1 MKRLRTTRR
10 LPLRRR
16 GIVLVVVMVVV
27 AMVALAGFG
36 FVATMSTEYRAV
48 DLNGDDLQAQQ
59 AIGSGEMFV
68 RFLAEQSREAREEMG
83 GLENNPT
90 LFRDIV
96 VNPAALTDGS
106 AAASGSTSIGT
117 QRASASAGISSDDP
131 EADAGVWRFSVVS
144 PPQTSDPAGVDAGLR
159 FGLDDESARLNLYT
173 LWRIDRRSPGRGREI
188 LMRLPGMTEIAADS
202 ILDWV
207 DRDDVTREMGAE
219 SEYYQNLRS
228 PYRPRNRIPR
238 SLDELLLVRGV
249 TEQLLYGYDA
259 DRDYRLSEAEQTR
272 AEAGTT
278 QRSSAFDAMLG
289 TDGEEH
295 SVSLL
300 GWSHYL
306 TLHSAERDVDRAGQP
321 RVNLNH
327 RDLTELHQQLSE
339 LLPEE
344 LANFILAWRQYG
356 PARASSS
363 SQSAETLPIDSAK
376 PSKFRFSSVVL
387 LIDSSIAIKQGKK
400 TVTYQSPVSAKDESL
415 EELLPLLLEHTTLYP
430 RERIPARINIHKA
443 PPAVLLAIPGLNEEI
458 VEELVSQRES
468 LDESASRTVAWLLTE
483 GILDARQ
490 FRAVLPYVTVGGN
503 VFRAQVVGYR
513 KGMGPVRRVE
523 VVIDATGERAR
534 RVDRRELR

>member
-1 MKRLRTTRR
+1 MKCLRTTRR

-59 AIGSGEMFV
+59 AIGSGEMLV
-68 RFLAEQSREAREEMG
+68 RFLAEQPREAREEMG

-106 AAASGSTSIGT
+106 AASGLVQTSSTLDGT
-117 QRASASAGISSDDP
+117 GSDDS

-144 PPQTSDPAGVDAGLR
+144 PPQTSDAGLR
-159 FGLDDESARLNLYT
+159 FGLDNESARLNLYT
-173 LWRIDRRSPGRGREI
+173 LWRLDRRSPGRGREI

-202 ILDWV
+202 ILDWI

-219 SEYYQNLRS
+219 SEYYQNLTS

-259 DRDYRLSEAEQTR
+259 DRDYRLSEAEQAR
-272 AEAGTT
+272 VEAGTT

-289 TDGEEH
+289 TDDEEH

-306 TLHSAERDVDRAGQP
+306 TLHSAERDVDAAGEP
-321 RVNLNH
+321 RVNLNQ

-356 PARASSS
+356 PARRSSS
-363 SQSAETLPIDSAK
+363 SQSAETLPVDSTKA
-376 PSKFRFSSVVL
+376 SKFRFSSVVL

-400 TVTYQSPVSAKDESL
+400 TVTYRSPVSSKDESL
-415 EELLPLLLEHTTLYP
+415 EELLPLLLEHTTIYP
-430 RERIPARINIHKA
+430 RPRIPARINIQKA

-483 GILDARQ
+483 GILDVRQ